1 MVSKAKQLEREEKQR
16 QAELKAPDEFQ
27 KIAQTATPWLEKHG
41 QTVFIAVGV
50 VLVLG
55 LIGGFISQSSK
66 RSEEAA
72 QQELSSALK
81 VLARPVNATPPAA
94 VEGQPAPETP
104 FKNETEKDEAL
115 VKSLTD
121 FRSKYAGKVAASSAA
136 LPLAQALLR
145 LGKPQEVVT
154 LTDEFLK
161 ATPPGDPLR
170 AAAVEARGYAFEA
183 ANKFDEASAAF
194 QDIAKET
201 SGEFMKGMGQYH
213 RARLLLAKG
222 QTEEGAKAFAELQAS
237 MGETSAGR
245 LAKERIALL
254 TSQGVAVPVIAP
266 PVAATDA
273 GIK

>member
-27 KIAQTATPWLEKHG
+27 KIGQTATPWLEKHG
-41 QTVFIAVGV
+41 QTVFIAAGV
-50 VLVLG
+50 VLILG

-66 RSEEAA
+66 RGEEAA

-94 VEGQPAPETP
+94 VEGQPAPEAS
-104 FKNETEKDEAL
+104 FKTEAEKDEAL
-115 VKSLTD
+115 VKSLTE
-121 FRSKYAGKVAASSAA
+121 FRAKYAGKTAASSAA

-145 LGKPQEVVT
+145 LGKPQDVVT

-161 ATPPGDPLR
+161 ATPAGDPLR
-170 AAAVEARGYAFEA
+170 AAAVEAKGYAFEA

-194 QDIAKET
+194 QDISKET
-201 SGEFMKGMGQYH
+201 TGEFMKGMGQYH

-245 LAKERIALL
+245 LAKERMALL